1 MINAKINDSRIII
14 FFSAKLLGEFQGFFY
29 PLGQAIAPISHR
41 TEQTLAIV
49 DALEFFLKSAEAHF
63 QATVAVCIFIDADNK
78 FLFAANTLISFGQS
92 LDQQRLYSSKLYAG
106 VVIAQAMCH

>member
-14 FFSAKLLGEFQGFFY
+14 FFSAKLLGEFQGVFY

-63 QATVAVCIFIDADNK
+63 QAAVTVSILFDAANK
-78 FLFAANTLISFGQS
+78 FLFAAYALIAASQGLNEQ
-92 LDQQRLYSSKLYAG
+92 
-106 VVIAQAMCH
+106 